1 MKDQSYSRDCTK
13 QTSKR
18 ARPQNILLNLLTITF
33 DISLFAKPAL
43 FFFLTRPLIDRCQI
57 VTDTCETNVTK
68 FVYRCLLNHPFQYTD
83 KNISLKPLFNL
94 HYLSVF
100 QLPFTRSKFVQF
112 MGDLAVITALT
123 R

>member
-1 MKDQSYSRDCTK
+1 M
-13 QTSKR
+13 
-18 ARPQNILLNLLTITF
+18 
-33 DISLFAKPAL
+33 
-43 FFFLTRPLIDRCQI
+43 
-57 VTDTCETNVTK
+57 TDTCETNVTK
-68 FVYRCLLNHPFQYTD
+68 FVYICLLNHPFQYTN

-94 HYLSVF
+94 QFLGVF

>member
-13 QTSKR
+13 QTSKLS
-18 ARPQNILLNLLTITF
+18 RPQNILLNLVTITF
-33 DISLFAKPAL
+33 DLSLFAKPAL
-43 FFFLTRPLIDRCQI
+43 LLSLSFFLRAQI

-68 FVYRCLLNHPFQYTD
+68 FVYRCLLNHPFQYTN

-100 QLPFTRSKFVQF
+100 QLSFTRSKFDQF
-112 MGDLAVITALT
+112 IGDLAVITALT